1 MGSLGLCPSANIGDS
16 MALFEPAHGSAPDI
30 AGMGI
35 ANPCSQLLSGVMMLD
50 HLKEHTAAR
59 SIEAAL
65 QATFRDGIKP
75 RDLGGSASTQEFTR
89 AIIAR
94 LGNSHM

>member
-1 MGSLGLCPSANIGDS
+1 
-16 MALFEPAHGSAPDI
+16 
-30 AGMGI
+30 
-35 ANPCSQLLSGVMMLD
+35 MMLD

-65 QATFRDGIKP
+65 QTTFRDGIKP
-75 RDLGGSASTQEFTR
+75 HDLGGSASTQEFTR